1 METVGVFAGVGGK
14 VALAIALALAGT
26 AAARYFQQARHG
38 WRPGRGKLRVMETAA
53 LGQSR
58 AVHLIAVGQRTLL
71 VASTP
76 GQVVML
82 ADVTEEGAADLAP
95 VEDTSPTDGF
105 GALLSSLLARGDST
119 RGAQP
124 RGAQPQSGE
133 PRSEQTG
140 RLQAAAQMLRRNAV
154 EGGRP

>member
-1 METVGVFAGVGGK
+1 
-14 VALAIALALAGT
+14 LAIALALAGT

-95 VEDTSPTDGF
+95 VEDTPPTDGF
-105 GALLSSLLARGDST
+105 GSLLSSLLARG
-119 RGAQP
+119 GQP
-124 RGAQPQSGE
+124 RGDSPRGGQPRGDSPRSGQPHGGQ

-140 RLQAAAQMLRRNAV
+140 RLQAAAQMLRGNAV

>member
-1 METVGVFAGVGGK
+1 METVGIFAGVGVK
-14 VALAIALALAGT
+14 VALAIALALTGT

-53 LGQSR
+53 LGQNR

-71 VASTP
+71 VASAP

-82 ADVTEEGAADLAP
+82 ADVSDERAVDLAPVAP

-105 GALLSSLLARGDST
+105 GSLLSSLLARGDSL
-119 RGAQP
+119 RGDQP
-124 RGAQPQSGE
+124 RST
-133 PRSEQTG
+133 QTG
-140 RLQAAAQMLRRNAV
+140 RLQAAAQMLRGHAV
-154 EGGRP
+154 ERGRP

>member
-1 METVGVFAGVGGK
+1 MLAGVGGK

-26 AAARYFQQARHG
+26 AAARYLQQTRNG
-38 WRPGRGKLRVMETAA
+38 WRPGRGRLRVVETAA

-76 GQVVML
+76 SQVVML
-82 ADVTEEGAADLAP
+82 ADVTEERAADLAP
-95 VEDTSPTDGF
+95 VEDTSPPDGF
-105 GALLSSLLARGDST
+105 GSLLSSLLARGDSP
-119 RGAQP
+119 GGGQP
-124 RGAQPQSGE
+124 RGGQ

-140 RLQAAAQMLRRNAV
+140 RLQAAAQMLRRHAV
-154 EGGRP
+154 ERGRP